1 VTSPAPNAT
10 TASTRAERR
19 RGLLASAFDDPAM
32 ARYQNAGARRRL
44 IGIHIAL
51 TLILATIPQLLYLWH
66 RQDAAMPLWGFAV
79 AAVVLFVPWMF
90 VTGMVNGS
98 VYGIFDLND
107 AQLDEVERQ
116 HRDAAYRTAY
126 RVMVPVTMVGIGT
139 VAGLVEGGHLAPA
152 FWCGSIVLALVIG
165 LPQYI
170 AAWRFAAHDT
180 VDSATMGDDE

>member
-1 VTSPAPNAT
+1 MSPAHNAT

-19 RGLLASAFDDPAM
+19 RGPLAAAFDHPSM
-32 ARYQNAGARRRL
+32 TRYQNAGARRRL

-98 VYGIFDLND
+98 VYGIFDLKD

-126 RVMVPVTMVGIGT
+126 RVMFTFTMVGIGM
-139 VAGLVEGGHLAPA
+139 VAGLVESGRLAPA
-152 FWCGSIVLALVIG
+152 FWCGAILFALVLG